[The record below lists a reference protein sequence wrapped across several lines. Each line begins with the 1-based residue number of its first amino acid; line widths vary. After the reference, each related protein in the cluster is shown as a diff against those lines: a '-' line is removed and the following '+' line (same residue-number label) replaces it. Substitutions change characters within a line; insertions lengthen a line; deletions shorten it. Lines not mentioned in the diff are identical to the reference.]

1 MTKNKLSFF
10 QFSKYLLSFTLVL
23 GLLQYFVVEQFL
35 QKEVYYSTFII
46 YGFLFMVTMGIYA
59 ILLFIHK
66 SFEDK
71 TGFAFM
77 GLSFFKM
84 FLSILFLLPIILA
97 EGGKANMVLD
107 IFTFFIPYFLFLLF
121 ETIFVVRLLRS
132 K

>member
-66 SFEDK
+66 GFEDK

-84 FLSILFLLPIILA
+84 FLSILFLLPIILS